1 MTFMNT
7 EGQTLY
13 TQQDLD
19 EKSSELTRAWT
30 AEVDNANKRASGR
43 LRQLALDWFK
53 SEVRGGS
60 MTKDDALGI
69 FNGLADALGWDTVDN
84 LSSLFTVKVSYQGDL
99 VAVFEDIE
107 ADDDDNAIEE
117 VSDNLSIDEVT
128 ITFDLEYN
136 GFTQSAEARL
146 STRDFDPT
154 GDLEFSAE
162 EQD

>member
-13 TQQDLD
+13 TT
-19 EKSSELTRAWT
+19 E
-30 AEVDNANKRASGR
+30 EVDALKEAHKMEILDTSSRSATNTSNS
-43 LRQLALDWFK
+43 LRQRALEWFK
-53 SEVRGGS
+53 SEIRGGS
-60 MTKDDALGI
+60 MAKEDALGI

-84 LSSLFTVKVSYQGDL
+84 LSSLFTVSVRYQGDL

-107 ADDDDNAIEE
+107 ADDDDSACEE
-117 VSDNLSIDEVT
+117 VSDNLTIDEVT

-136 GFTQSAEARL
+136 GSTQSAEARL
-146 STRDFDPT
+146 STYDFDPT
-154 GDLEFSAE
+154 SDLEFSAE